1 MRVPQTERPLQ
12 AGYLLNE
19 NVDNDEVKRLLQI
32 LSLPDG
38 NLELPQKVADLLKLV
53 GLRDVIK
60 EEVFTVQ
67 LQRAAEEVLCAE
79 TPILDAQ
86 AQLALRVQL
95 AVAPLRGETMD
106 LCTVG
111 SNIKAHL
118 LCPAPATTCGSVLLS
133 RCMEKA
139 ARDLLIDLGYNN
151 AADGCSTAVFAMR
164 CAMELEK
171 SDRFRIYIC
180 GKKVRVSRMLVDSVL
195 RQRPLSHALDAV
207 EAALARVRRSGGWAG
222 GEPSSDG

>member
-12 AGYLLNE
+12 AGYLLELEKELLNE

-95 AVAPLRGETMD
+95 AVAPLRGEA
-106 LCTVG
+106 
-111 SNIKAHL
+111 SF
-118 LCPAPATTCGSVLLS
+118 CPAA
-133 RCMEKA
+133 MEKA